1 MIPGLV
7 QDLDDNLNENRDKDL
22 DKNLAWLTQKTEDPK
37 SNKGNL
43 TFPPHTVNMTEL
55 NCKVLNNSPPSSSD
69 LFPLSSKR
77 IRTTQLN
84 QFLE

>member
-37 SNKGNL
+37 GNKGNL

-55 NCKVLNNSPPSSSD
+55 NCKVLNNSPP
-69 LFPLSSKR
+69 P
-77 IRTTQLN
+77 
-84 QFLE
+84 FLQIYSPSLAKEFVPPN